1 MDEIQL
7 LDGFRGEAFAT
18 LPCQDGGGSI
28 ARYPIFDGVDALLV
42 RLQTHGFEELRDQR
56 DQLEI
61 NFCISGRFES
71 VFSLREQAVLTPGG
85 LSVSCFDGLHGAQST
100 SLFPLGY
107 L

>member
-28 ARYPIFDGVDALLV
+28 ARYPLFDGVNALLV

-56 DQLEI
+56 D
-61 NFCISGRFES
+61 R
-71 VFSLREQAVLTPGG
+71 
-85 LSVSCFDGLHGAQST
+85 
-100 SLFPLGY
+100 LFPARTGY
-107 L
+107 ADAWRAVCQLL